1 MLRPK
6 RLRPLLV
13 LVSFVVFFVLF
24 VRLMFCCCFC
34 LFLFVLYMFVY
45 VLCRKTY
52 TINMFRPKRFCPLF
66 VPASFHFVRLFWGGV
81 YCKTV
86 LKMNVVQDGV
96 QITKYWE
103 IKHFVLWD
111 LTCMLEIWHVMFR
124 DLTVFKISV
133 QMVFKSVNL

>member
-1 MLRPK
+1 MHRPK

-24 VRLMFCCCFC
+24 VRLMFLLLFFVC
-34 LFLFVLYMFVY
+34 FLFVLYMFVY
-45 VLCRKTY
+45 VLCRRTY
-52 TINMFRPKRFCPLF
+52 KINMFRPKRFCPLF

-96 QITKYWE
+96 QITKY
-103 IKHFVLWD
+103 
-111 LTCMLEIWHVMFR
+111 
-124 DLTVFKISV
+124 
-133 QMVFKSVNL
+133 